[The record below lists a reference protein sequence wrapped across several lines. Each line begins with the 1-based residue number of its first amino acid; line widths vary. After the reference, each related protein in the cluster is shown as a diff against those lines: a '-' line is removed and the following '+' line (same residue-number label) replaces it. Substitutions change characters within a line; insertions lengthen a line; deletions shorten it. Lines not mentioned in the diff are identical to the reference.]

1 MAEGKLLINRE
12 SDDSPCFFGGYMEYT
27 AKIYNLSTK
36 FYNDYPTIHYPEIL
50 TKSGR
55 PYACL
60 LIEYMDDLFICIPYR
75 SNIRHNY
82 AYLFK
87 NSLRS
92 RLSRSG
98 LDYTKVVLIQ
108 NVEYLDDSVHAIVDQ
123 DEYRETVQNLPKI
136 AKEAFAYVS
145 DYKDVLNKKKNMHP
159 REWARRYAM
168 STITYFDKFLIEGN
182 Q

>member
-1 MAEGKLLINRE
+1 MIIPLYIILKYWLN
-12 SDDSPCFFGGYMEYT
+12 PGGLMRAYWLNTWM
-27 AKIYNLSTK
+27 IY
-36 FYNDYPTIHYPEIL
+36 
-50 TKSGR
+50 
-55 PYACL
+55 
-60 LIEYMDDLFICIPYR
+60 LFICIPYR

-98 LDYTKVVLIQ
+98 LDYTKAVLIQ